1 MFNGGKTRVFV
12 AAYFREGITSSQG
25 SEELLHHAR
34 FHWAIWTEPKGST
47 GTGTCYQTIKYDRFI
62 NNPDWCGWQYECISN
77 ADYTRSGS
85 MLGRIM
91 VGKLPNDV
99 TLSLMADTLST
110 IPLPTENNHPPE
122 NCVNWIVATLQE
134 LQRRGWVDNFD
145 IQRFMDYALR
155 RANSWYRNSSWRER
169 NMKVT
174 YVQRRFP

>member
-1 MFNGGKTRVFV
+1 MLQRGKTRVFV
-12 AAYFREGITSSQG
+12 AAYFREGITSSQW

-47 GTGTCYQTIKYDRFI
+47 GTGSCYQAMKYDEFI
-62 NNPDWCGWQYECISN
+62 NVPDWGGWQYEYIIN

-99 TLSLMADTLST
+99 SPYLMADTLSS
-110 IPLPTENNHPPE
+110 IPLPTENNHHVE
-122 NCVNWIVATLQE
+122 NCVNWTVAALQE

-145 IQRFMDYALR
+145 THRFMDHALR
-155 RANSWYRNSSWRER
+155 RANSWYSNSCWRER
-169 NMKVT
+169 NLKET
-174 YVQRRFP
+174 YVLRRFP